1 MTVRLNVQG
10 RMHEFFGLGTTH
22 FTEVDEDTGAKE
34 VIKLRVHSL
43 LIKLHNGKAVVYWK
57 KFMRDD
63 TWLPEDGVGWPV
75 FKKRFNVSLSL
86 DTLEAMPTKPIAGPV
101 EVEKRVKV
109 GSCTNVPLELLQT
122 LHPTRAKTCQQSV
135 DIRCNVCSVSVLV
148 FAGNVSVHGFYL
160 VNILTFL
167 FEFAGLHQT
176 LAIMVGGKPSTQ
188 QGASMS

>member
-43 LIKLHNGKAVVYWK
+43 LIKLHNGKACVYWK
-57 KFMRDD
+57 EFMRDD

-75 FKKRFNVSLSL
+75 FKENVSLSL
-86 DTLEAMPTKPIAGPV
+86 GILEAMPTKPIARLV

-109 GSCTNVPLELLQT
+109 GSCTNVPLE
-122 LHPTRAKTCQQSV
+122 
-135 DIRCNVCSVSVLV
+135 
-148 FAGNVSVHGFYL
+148 
-160 VNILTFL
+160 
-167 FEFAGLHQT
+167 
-176 LAIMVGGKPSTQ
+176 
-188 QGASMS
+188 

>member
-22 FTEVDEDTGAKE
+22 FTEVDTGAKE

-43 LIKLHNGKAVVYWK
+43 LIKLHNGKACVYWK
-57 KFMRDD
+57 EFMRDD

-75 FKKRFNVSLSL
+75 FKENVSLSL
-86 DTLEAMPTKPIAGPV
+86 DTLEAMPTKPIAGLV

-122 LHPTRAKTCQQSV
+122 LHPTCAKPCQQSV
-135 DIRCNVCSVSVLV
+135 DRRCNVCSVSVSV
-148 FAGNVSVHGFYL
+148 FAGTVSVYGLYL
-160 VNILTFL
+160 VNTLTFL

-176 LAIMVGGKPSTQ
+176 LAIMVGGKPLDST
-188 QGASMS
+188 GSLHELT